1 MSNLRQEMPM
11 VASMIDDLR
20 REHGLLPVDR
30 QIRRSLRG
38 EAVFYA
44 QENGSHIGTPQKRG
58 TVEIYW
64 DERGISQER
73 EIVLPPVYIE
83 IVIESSGKELRV
95 MNRCPGKQQPPALT
109 GNNSNK

>member
-58 TVEIYW
+58 AVEIYW

-95 MNRCPGKQQPPALT
+95 MNRCPGKQKPPASA
-109 GNNSNK
+109 GNNSDK

>member
-1 MSNLRQEMPM
+1 MSNLRQEMPI

-20 REHGLLPVDR
+20 RRHGLLPVDR

-38 EAVFYA
+38 EPVFYA

-58 TVEIYW
+58 SFEIYW

-73 EIVLPPVYIE
+73 QIVLPPVYIE
-83 IVIESSGKELRV
+83 IVIESSSKELRV
-95 MNRCPGKQQPPALT
+95 MHRWLGKQQPPAST
-109 GNNSNK
+109 GKNSDK